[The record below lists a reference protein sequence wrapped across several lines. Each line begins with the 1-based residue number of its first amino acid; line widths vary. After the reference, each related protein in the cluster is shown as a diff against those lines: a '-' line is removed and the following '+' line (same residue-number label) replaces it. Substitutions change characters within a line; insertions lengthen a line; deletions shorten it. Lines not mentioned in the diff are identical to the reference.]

1 MTYAKW
7 KNNTSSFPVKY
18 RSLTWN
24 SIKVWS
30 EENLKTFKKKGKKK
44 ELAALSN
51 MAGLFGLTHAGMMAT
66 DETATKARVL
76 RLKESVLV
84 LFRELKE
91 SCLFLSTHRRRP
103 TTLMLHFSAVY
114 SLGFISLMFSLSSP
128 EWLLLYDIDNLCNV
142 LFHVKLFREPG
153 RPLSVSVN

>member
-1 MTYAKW
+1 
-7 KNNTSSFPVKY
+7 
-18 RSLTWN
+18 
-24 SIKVWS
+24 
-30 EENLKTFKKKGKKK
+30 
-44 ELAALSN
+44 